1 LKGNIVE
8 NVKSN
13 DIESGISLG
22 GGGDMTTRHMQNFI
36 DAIRNNT
43 QLNSPIEDAVI
54 SQSMVHYANIA
65 YRANTSFGIDE
76 KTGKINDANAM
87 KFWSRSYEPG
97 WEIKMK

>member
-1 LKGNIVE
+1 
-8 NVKSN
+8 
-13 DIESGISLG
+13 
-22 GGGDMTTRHMQNFI
+22 MQNFI

-65 YRANTSFGIDE
+65 YRANTAFDIDE
-76 KTGKINDANAM
+76 ISGKTTNKKANL
-87 KFWSRSYEPG
+87 FWSRNYESG